1 MKILITGGSGFIG
14 NHLTSVLSKKHQVSV
29 LDINSSNV
37 DTPFIKADIH
47 NLSEIRDAVKDFDVV
62 IHLAALVG
70 VENSENDPIKT
81 LDFNING
88 TRNILDACVSN
99 NIGKIIFSSSSEI
112 YGQPLSVPINE
123 SDPKIPITTY
133 GISKLAAEEYVKSY
147 SKKHGI
153 NYTILRFFNV
163 YGPNQSLNFVMS
175 RFINLALQHK
185 PITIHGDGKQIR
197 AFCHIE
203 DIVRAIGLV
212 LEDGNNEI
220 FNIGNSSEPICI
232 KDLSQKIISMTNSKS
247 EQVFVPFE
255 KSNRNRNEILTRI
268 PVIDKAKNLINYSPK
283 ISLDVGIQSMIDSLR
298 Q

>member
-1 MKILITGGSGFIG
+1 MKILVTGGSGFIG
-14 NHLTSVLSKKHQVSV
+14 NYLTSVLSKKHQVSV
-29 LDINSSNV
+29 LDVNSSNV
-37 DTPFIKADIH
+37 DIPFIKADIH
-47 NLSEIRDAVKDFDVV
+47 NLSEIRDTVKDFDVV

-70 VENSENDPIKT
+70 VENSENDPVKT

-88 TRNILDACVSN
+88 TRNILDACVTN
-99 NIGKIIFSSSSEI
+99 NIKKIIFSSSSEI
-112 YGQPLSVPINE
+112 YGQPLSVQIKE
-123 SDPKIPITTY
+123 SDPKIQITTY
-133 GISKLAAEEYVKSY
+133 GVSKLAAEEYVKSY
-147 SKKHGI
+147 SKMHGI

-175 RFINLALQHK
+175 RFINLALQNK

-220 FNIGNSSEPICI
+220 FNIGNNSEPICI

-255 KSNRNRNEILTRI
+255 KSNRNRNEILTRV
-268 PVIDKAKNLINYSPK
+268 PVIEKAKNLINYFPK

-298 Q
+298 E